1 MLEVL
6 SELLPEPLEA
16 LDILTGLKETLH
28 SHDQQQRSD
37 SSVIIAKELTASRL
51 SRRYQHITA
60 AASRSC
66 PQFC

>member
-16 LDILTGLKETLH
+16 LDILAALKETLH

-37 SSVIIAKELTASRL
+37 RSVIVVKELTASRL
-51 SRRYQHITA
+51 S
-60 AASRSC
+60 
-66 PQFC
+66 P